1 MVFIA
6 SLINIKNNLL
16 SILFEIIQ
24 LSIVALVTIVMISST
39 FLRYQLYKPFKD
51 YFSSDGLYVNYL
63 TTANEDPNHQMF
75 SGFID
80 DNDLIENLD
89 NIEKIVA
96 SHGVIATLGDYPE
109 EIIAAISYDDEI
121 VNNYSPKI
129 EYGKWLNPNSEELEV
144 VVSENQHNWSI
155 GDYININ
162 LYNIDEESQIV
173 KAKIVGKIENG
184 AKIPGYYTG
193 EEKEKFD
200 FNDFYYPY
208 YYDVTETPLFM
219 FSYKQLKKYGALQP
233 LQNGLLIKYNSN
245 ITEENKIQN
254 IDKIS
259 SYGEMMY
266 YDMKS
271 LNKNSKQYLFK
282 QIYDLLPIVFC
293 LAMLILISN
302 ISDNALST
310 RKNLKNYA
318 IYYINGLQWKH
329 CIFINLIQSAIISG
343 ISVLL
348 SSVIIFTIQN
358 TSLKNTITIII
369 NPYTIVS
376 VLALIILYILISMIM
391 PAIIIGK
398 NTPKQ
403 ILTR

>member
-1 MVFIA
+1 
-6 SLINIKNNLL
+6 
-16 SILFEIIQ
+16 
-24 LSIVALVTIVMISST
+24 
-39 FLRYQLYKPFKD
+39 
-51 YFSSDGLYVNYL
+51 
-63 TTANEDPNHQMF
+63 
-75 SGFID
+75 
-80 DNDLIENLD
+80 
-89 NIEKIVA
+89 
-96 SHGVIATLGDYPE
+96 
-109 EIIAAISYDDEI
+109 
-121 VNNYSPKI
+121 
-129 EYGKWLNPNSEELEV
+129 
-144 VVSENQHNWSI
+144 
-155 GDYININ
+155 
-162 LYNIDEESQIV
+162 
-173 KAKIVGKIENG
+173 
-184 AKIPGYYTG
+184 
-193 EEKEKFD
+193 
-200 FNDFYYPY
+200 
-208 YYDVTETPLFM
+208 M